1 MWCSLQKIAV
11 WFLTISSLIGFLY
24 GIKMIEKMVTAE
36 VKMAEATTVILRPLT
51 EKEILQLYL
60 YEQVGYNVKD
70 YNILKRIITCESQWD
85 IMAYNSKS
93 NDYGLFQINQRYWEK
108 KAKEL
113 GLENYKDDWKE
124 NIQLGVW
131 IYKNSGLFNWNW
143 SKSCWK

>member
-60 YEQVGYNVKD
+60 CEQVGYNVKD

>member
-1 MWCSLQKIAV
+1 MCKLQRIAV

-24 GIKMIEKMVTAE
+24 GIKMIEKMVLVEA
-36 VKMAEATTVILRPLT
+36 KMVEATTAVLRPLT
-51 EKEILQLYL
+51 EKEMLQLYL
-60 YEQVGYNVKD
+60 YEQVDYNIKD

-85 IMAYNSKS
+85 ITAYNEKS
-93 NDYGLFQINQRYWEK
+93 GDYGLFQINKRYWEK

>member
-1 MWCSLQKIAV
+1 MCKLQRIVV

-60 YEQVGYNVKD
+60 CEQVGYNVKD

>member
-1 MWCSLQKIAV
+1 MCKLQRIVV

-24 GIKMIEKMVTAE
+24 GIKMIEKMVLAE
-36 VKMAEATTVILRPLT
+36 AKMVEATTAVLRPLT
-51 EKEILQLYL
+51 EKEMLQLYL
-60 YEQVGYNVKD
+60 YEQVEYNVKD

>member
-1 MWCSLQKIAV
+1 MCKLQRIVV

-60 YEQVGYNVKD
+60 CEQVGYNVKD

-93 NDYGLFQINQRYWEK
+93 DDYGLFQINKRYWEN